1 MPSAVPG
8 AKDMCSA
15 LDVGVVIEGAGE
27 GEGDAGDIV
36 PDDGGRDVGVATE
49 FESLEKGEVDKE
61 EGESSVAE
69 SFDGGPERFD
79 FG

>member
-1 MPSAVPG
+1 M
-8 AKDMCSA
+8 
-15 LDVGVVIEGAGE
+15 IEGAGE

-36 PDDGGRDVGVATE
+36 PVDEGRDVGVASE
-49 FESLEKGEVDKE
+49 FESFERGEADEE

-69 SFDGGPERFD
+69 NFDGGPERFD